1 MDEAMAKRIAELV
14 LHSMQYQ
21 TAIFGM
27 MGVIVGATI
36 PALASLLIH
45 CLKQRAKTKA
55 DRPRKELL
63 LTMLHDRTPPH
74 TEGWRNFNTLK
85 HVIGADEETARR
97 LLLEI
102 GARGSEDGQDKWGLL
117 KYHPLTKAAK
127 GLQKK

>member
-1 MDEAMAKRIAELV
+1 MDEAMAKKIAEIV
-14 LHSMQYQ
+14 LESIKYQ

-27 MGVIVGATI
+27 VGVIVGAGI
-36 PALASLLIH
+36 SALSSLLIH
-45 CLKQRAKTKA
+45 FLKQRSKTKT
-55 DRPRKELL
+55 DRPRKQLL

-117 KYHPLTKAAK
+117 
-127 GLQKK
+127 